1 MSEPPSVDDRV
12 QDVHRL
18 LVEETRELLCL
29 HDHEARFLFVSPS
42 VQPLMGYS
50 PEELLGTNPLD
61 LVHGEDHPVYL
72 QALQAVVEEEG
83 SPILTSRIRRSDG
96 SYIWVEVQT
105 RGLRNSD
112 GEVSRIITS
121 TRDVSDRVE
130 LLERVSERE
139 ATVRSV
145 ITSFDDLVFVF
156 DREGRFREYYQPRDR
171 AGLFQSPE
179 AFLGRRFDA
188 VLPAAVSE
196 PLGEA
201 LDLARAQRAVQD
213 FDYQLMIDS
222 TPRDFHAKVTP
233 RIDDTGELRGF
244 VGLVREITERRS
256 AERVRL
262 ELVRT
267 KERAERLEG
276 LSTLA
281 RGTAHEF
288 NNLLT
293 TIQGNVALA
302 SEELEGSAIAE
313 GLEDAI
319 AATERA
325 AELVQQLLRY
335 AGESL
340 RRLQPLD
347 PAALLREIEED
358 LRTELPGSTRLEV
371 EVAPGIPHIEADRTL
386 LRSALQNLV
395 RNAVDALA
403 EEDGTV
409 GIRLRSRALSSADL
423 EESEIEPRPGPGDF
437 VQFEVTDDGEG
448 IDPEVRPH
456 IFDPFLSTRF
466 LGRGLGLAEVA
477 GTARTHHGV
486 IFVESRPEHGTS
498 VRMLLPVR
506 PE

>member
-1 MSEPPSVDDRV
+1 MSEPSFANDRA

-42 VQPLMGYS
+42 VQPLLGYS

-61 LVHGEDHPVYL
+61 LVHQEDHPVYL
-72 QALQAVVEEEG
+72 QALQAVVEEGG

-105 RGLRNSD
+105 RGLRDPD
-112 GEVSRIITS
+112 GEVSRIVTS

-139 ATVRSV
+139 ATIRSV

-156 DREGRFREYYQPRDR
+156 DREGRFEEYYQPGNR
-171 AGLFQSPE
+171 AGLFPSPE

-188 VLPAAVSE
+188 LLPAAVSE
-196 PLGEA
+196 PLAEA
-201 LDLARAQRAVQD
+201 LELARTQRTVQD
-213 FDYQLMIDS
+213 FDYELIIDS
-222 TPRDFHAKVTP
+222 MPRDFHAKVTP
-233 RIDDTGELRGF
+233 RTDDAGELRGF
-244 VGLVREITERRS
+244 VGVVREVTERRS
-256 AERVRL
+256 AERIRL

-302 SEELEGSAIAE
+302 SEELEGSPLGE
-313 GLEDAI
+313 GLEGAMT
-319 AATERA
+319 ATERA

-371 EVAPGIPHIEADRTL
+371 AVAPEIPHIEADRTL

-395 RNAVDALA
+395 RNAFDALA
-403 EEDGTV
+403 EEGGTV
-409 GIRLRSRALSSADL
+409 GIRLRPRGLSSEEL
-423 EESEIEPRPGPGDF
+423 EESVIEPRPGPGDF

-448 IDPEVRPH
+448 IDPEVLSR
-456 IFDPFLSTRF
+456 IFDPFVSTRF

-477 GTARTHHGV
+477 GTVRTHHGA
-486 IFVESRPEHGTS
+486 IFVESTPEHGTS
-498 VRMLLPVR
+498 FRMLLPVL